1 MKPRIYQLV
10 EQCVETGVTRGYR
23 LAHKHV
29 DSPSEEAIIE
39 RITNAVMAEF
49 HDWFIF
55 NSDELS
61 NLDL

>member
-1 MKPRIYQLV
+1 MKPRIYPLI

-23 LAHKHV
+23 LARKHV
-29 DSPSEEAIIE
+29 DNPSEDAIIE

-49 HDWFIF
+49 HEWFIF
-55 NSDELS
+55 NNNELP